1 MPGNTI
7 QQTAAATAG
16 VGEPSAN
23 AALTC
28 HFELPGAQDVMPTDE
43 KDATDASESP
53 GAAGERDAAL
63 KFRPHDRYCQI
74 VSASAVAILAGGLF
88 CSLNRAKLSRFKSYN
103 RN

>member
-23 AALTC
+23 TALTC

-43 KDATDASESP
+43 KDATDASDEDALP
-53 GAAGERDAAL
+53 KLYAG
-63 KFRPHDRYCQI
+63 
-74 VSASAVAILAGGLF
+74 ASAAQEGQPGVDCAIRHPLAVPPQTWSSGPFVLGQP
-88 CSLNRAKLSRFKSYN
+88 
-103 RN
+103 